1 MLDEIKEICKTKGIT
16 IQDLEAAVGVSKN
29 AMYRWDKN
37 APSVD
42 KVKAVAD
49 YLGVSVD
56 TLLGRTT
63 ADEIREQAFNA
74 RPELRMLWDMAENMK
89 PEDVAWLIE
98 KAKRLTDV

>member
-1 MLDEIKEICKTKGIT
+1 MYREISSICKQRGISLQEVEDAIGIGRKT
-16 IQDLEAAVGVSKN
+16 I
-29 AMYRWDKN
+29 YRWDKVS
-37 APSVD
+37 PSID